1 MKQKFLPYFL
11 LFCAVGL
18 SFTAAYYS
26 VLGLSIL
33 FASVAIPVMV
43 MGSFLE
49 ISKIAIATYLH
60 DQWKKTYTGLKI
72 YLTTALVVLSFITSL
87 GIYGLLTTGFQ
98 ENIAKLNISDKQ
110 IANVEVKKERFE
122 EIKTELTTEKSTL
135 DKDISQLR
143 NALSTNTTTQSI
155 DRKTGQVTTKANTGN
170 RKAFEAQ
177 LKEAQTRRDNISSKI
192 DALND
197 SITNLDVQVLNMETE
212 TELGNE
218 LGAVKYVSELT
229 GSDVKDVANWFILL
243 IIFVFDPLAIVL
255 VIATNQAFN
264 NLKPKTNIYGEPK
277 PIEPE
282 PFQEPNPQPIDNSE
296 EINRLTQEINRI
308 QNSGAT
314 GRRVAAAVEPLQQRL
329 RDLKKDSI
337 VGNQKAG
344 HPLPKGATFFQRIQ
358 NKEFEFSHFYWQAKF
373 CEIEIN
379 QKHQEYRGDIQMLIE
394 KHSVDLARR
403 KRLWEDFN
411 KVEAELLAELKKGFL
426 REFVMTSQEYDS
438 HIIEFDGTT
447 EKFYMYCLKTFDR
460 SGKPV
465 ERRGRPPKN
474 KTL

>member
-1 MKQKFLPYFL
+1 MKEKFLPYFL

-18 SFTAAYYS
+18 STTAAYYS

-33 FASVAIPVMV
+33 FTSVAIPVMI

-72 YLTTALVVLSFITSL
+72 YLTIALIILSFITSL

-98 ENIAKLNISDKQ
+98 ENIAKMNISDKQ
-110 IANVEVKKERFE
+110 IANVEVKKTRFE
-122 EIKTELTTEKSTL
+122 DIKTELTTEKSTL

-143 NALSTNTTTQSI
+143 NALSTNTTTQSV

-177 LKEAQTRRDNISSKI
+177 LKEAQTRRDDISLKI

-197 SITNLDVQVLNMETE
+197 SITNLEVQVLNMESE

-218 LGAVKYVSELT
+218 LGAVKYVSEIT

-243 IIFVFDPLAIVL
+243 IIFVFDPLAIIL

-277 PIEPE
+277 IKKPIEPQY
-282 PFQEPNPQPIDNSE
+282 PTQE
-296 EINRLTQEINRI
+296 EIKAAEDEIQRI
-308 QNSGAT
+308 KNSGAI
-314 GRRVAAAVEPLQQRL
+314 GRR
-329 RDLKKDSI
+329 
-337 VGNQKAG
+337 
-344 HPLPKGATFFQRIQ
+344 
-358 NKEFEFSHFYWQAKF
+358 
-373 CEIEIN
+373 IETAITP
-379 QKHQEYRGDIQMLIE
+379 
-394 KHSVDLARR
+394 
-403 KRLWEDFN
+403 
-411 KVEAELLAELKKGFL
+411 L
-426 REFVMTSQEYDS
+426 REKLKSLRNKDDNT
-438 HIIEFDGTT
+438 IN
-447 EKFYMYCLKTFDR
+447 YM
-460 SGKPV
+460 
-465 ERRGRPPKN
+465 
-474 KTL
+474 

>member
-1 MKQKFLPYFL
+1 MFGVPIGTPYFSNMKQKFLPYFL

-72 YLTTALVVLSFITSL
+72 YLTVALVILSFITSL

-229 GSDVKDVANWFILL
+229 GSDVKNVANWFILL

-264 NLKPKTNIYGEPK
+264 NLKPRTNIYGEPK
-277 PIEPE
+277 FIEPE
-282 PFQEPNPQPIDNSE
+282 LPQEPNPQPIDNSE

-314 GRRVAAAVEPLQQRL
+314 GRRVTAAVEPLQQRL
-329 RDLKKDSI
+329 RDLKKDSE
-337 VGNQKAG
+337 NQI
-344 HPLPKGATFFQRIQ
+344 T
-358 NKEFEFSHFYWQAKF
+358 Y
-373 CEIEIN
+373 
-379 QKHQEYRGDIQMLIE
+379 
-394 KHSVDLARR
+394 
-403 KRLWEDFN
+403 
-411 KVEAELLAELKKGFL
+411 
-426 REFVMTSQEYDS
+426 
-438 HIIEFDGTT
+438 
-447 EKFYMYCLKTFDR
+447 
-460 SGKPV
+460 
-465 ERRGRPPKN
+465 
-474 KTL
+474 

>member
-218 LGAVKYVSELT
+218 LGAVKYVSKLT

-277 PIEPE
+277 PIEPKPILE
-282 PFQEPNPQPIDNSE
+282 PEPQPIDNSE

-329 RDLKKDSI
+329 RDLKKDSE
-337 VGNQKAG
+337 NQ
-344 HPLPKGATFFQRIQ
+344 
-358 NKEFEFSHFYWQAKF
+358 
-373 CEIEIN
+373 
-379 QKHQEYRGDIQMLIE
+379 
-394 KHSVDLARR
+394 
-403 KRLWEDFN
+403 
-411 KVEAELLAELKKGFL
+411 
-426 REFVMTSQEYDS
+426 
-438 HIIEFDGTT
+438 II
-447 EKFYMYCLKTFDR
+447 Y
-460 SGKPV
+460 
-465 ERRGRPPKN
+465 
-474 KTL
+474 